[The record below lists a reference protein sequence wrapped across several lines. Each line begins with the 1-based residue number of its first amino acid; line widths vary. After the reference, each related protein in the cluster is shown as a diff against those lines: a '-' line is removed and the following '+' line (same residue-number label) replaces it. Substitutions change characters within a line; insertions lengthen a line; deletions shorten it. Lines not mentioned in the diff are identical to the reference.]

1 MRSLKD
7 VKFLV
12 TAALLAALTCIAT
25 MVIKVPTPTLG
36 YVHPGD
42 GLVLLCGLILG
53 PVYGS
58 LAAGIGSAMAD
69 LLSGYVIWA
78 PGTFV
83 IKAFT
88 AMTAAHVYRALKKLL
103 KEKAEYG
110 VIAGCGAAGEALM
123 VFGYFLYNILV
134 ISFTNA
140 SFDRAG
146 IAAATAESAA
156 EIPFNI
162 VQGVLGI
169 AIAVVLIPV
178 LKMVPDIRRW
188 MVPSSGRMDEKLG

>member
-58 LAAGIGSAMAD
+58 LAA
-69 LLSGYVIWA
+69 
-78 PGTFV
+78 
-83 IKAFT
+83 
-88 AMTAAHVYRALKKLL
+88 
-103 KEKAEYG
+103 
-110 VIAGCGAAGEALM
+110 
-123 VFGYFLYNILV
+123 
-134 ISFTNA
+134 
-140 SFDRAG
+140 
-146 IAAATAESAA
+146 
-156 EIPFNI
+156 
-162 VQGVLGI
+162 
-169 AIAVVLIPV
+169 
-178 LKMVPDIRRW
+178 
-188 MVPSSGRMDEKLG
+188 